1 MRGEGKICL
10 FFFFLC
16 VLKRRKHMAENK
28 FQEKLVKE
36 LETRFPGSIVLKNDP
51 NYKQGIPDLVL
62 LNREGWAL
70 LEVKRDANASHRPN
84 QDYYVNKA
92 NELGQYG
99 SFIYPQNKTE
109 VYNGIQETFTSKRR
123 RSRISRS

>member
-1 MRGEGKICL
+1 MK
-10 FFFFLC
+10 
-16 VLKRRKHMAENK
+16 KENK
-28 FQEKLVKE
+28 IQSDIVSELKE
-36 LETRFPGSIVLKNDP
+36 LFPDSIILKNDP

-62 LNREGWAL
+62 LDREGWAL

-84 QDYYVNKA
+84 QNYYVNKA

>member
-1 MRGEGKICL
+1 MK
-10 FFFFLC
+10 
-16 VLKRRKHMAENK
+16 KENK
-28 FQEKLVKE
+28 IQSDIISDLKKL
-36 LETRFPGSIVLKNDP
+36 FPDSIILKNDP

-62 LNREGWAL
+62 LDREGWAL
-70 LEVKRDANASHRPN
+70 LEVKRDADASHRPN

-92 NELGQYG
+92 NEMGHYG

-109 VYNGIQETFTSKRR
+109 VYNGIQETFASKRR